1 MSSGFAPPNWNLA
14 KTTDWRRSAVTTSAS
29 HRTTRRTRRVY
40 GSAPAAG
47 GGHGLGD
54 SPGDDDGDGLADGD
68 GVGDGEGY
76 GTPDDGPVTMSTYSR
91 DAKSTAGR
99 TWITLLRLGLA
110 GSV

>member
-1 MSSGFAPPNWNLA
+1 MSSGFAPPNWNFA

-40 GSAPAAG
+40 GSAPAAW

-54 SPGDDDGDGLADGD
+54 SPGDGDDDGDGLADGE

-76 GTPDDGPVTMSTYSR
+76 GTPDVAPVTMSTNSN

-99 TWITLLRLGLA
+99 TRMILL
-110 GSV
+110 